1 MKTVSRPHHT
11 GSPLA
16 TAKTLLRRIS
26 SVEKSALFGLGLSA
40 CFLYIF
46 VQIADYVLDGGKGE
60 LDREIL
66 LAFRNPAEL
75 SNPIGPQWLQE
86 IMRDFTA
93 LGGVGVLALIT
104 GAVVGF
110 FYITN
115 RRHSAWMV
123 AASIGGGVV
132 LNNLLKWGF
141 DRSRPDVVPHIAAVF
156 SQSFPSGHAM
166 LSAIV
171 YLTLGVLVA
180 RTQTDW
186 RIKLYILSVATGLT
200 VLIGVS
206 RLYIGVHW
214 PTDVLAG
221 WAAGAAWALLCA
233 MVMAWLQ
240 RQKKV
245 EPASDD
251 IDLPSHHSTSL

>member
-1 MKTVSRPHHT
+1 MKNDPQPAPTH
-11 GSPLA
+11 SPITA
-16 TAKTLLRRIS
+16 AKTLLRRIS
-26 SVEKSALFGLGLSA
+26 GVEKSALFGLGLSA

-46 VQIADYVLDGGKGE
+46 VQIADYVMDGGKGA

-66 LAFRNPAEL
+66 LAFRNSADL
-75 SNPIGPQWLQE
+75 SDPIGPHWLEE
-86 IMRDFTA
+86 IMRDFTG

-110 FYITN
+110 FFITG

-123 AASIGGGVV
+123 AASIGSGVV
-132 LNNLLKWGF
+132 VNNLLKWGF
-141 DRSRPDVVPHIAAVF
+141 DRARPDVVPHIAAVF

-180 RTQTDW
+180 RTQTGW

-200 VLIGVS
+200 VLIGIS

-221 WAAGAAWALLCA
+221 WVAGAAWALLCA

-240 RQKKV
+240 REKKI
-245 EPASDD
+245 EPPRGNAD
-251 IDLPSHHSTSL
+251 ISPHSSTSH

>member
-1 MKTVSRPHHT
+1 MKNAPLPASRR
-11 GSPLA
+11 SPIA
-16 TAKTLLRRIS
+16 TAKALLRRIS
-26 SVEKSALFGLGLSA
+26 SVEKSALLGLGLSA
-40 CFLYIF
+40 CFLYVF
-46 VQIADYVLDGGKGE
+46 VQIADYVTEGGKGT

-66 LAFRNPAEL
+66 LAFRNPADL
-75 SNPIGPQWLQE
+75 SDPLGPHWLEE
-86 IMRDFTA
+86 IMRDFTG
-93 LGGVGVLALIT
+93 LGSIGVLALIT

-110 FYITN
+110 FYITG

-123 AASIGGGVV
+123 AASIGSGVV
-132 LNNLLKWGF
+132 VNNLLKWGF
-141 DRSRPDVVPHIAAVF
+141 DRARPDVVPHIAAVF

-180 RTQTDW
+180 RTQTGW

-233 MVMAWLQ
+233 LVMAWLQ
-240 RQKKV
+240 REKKV
-245 EPASDD
+245 EPPTGAAERAPQQS
-251 IDLPSHHSTSL
+251 PSL